1 MRCFK
6 INVKSLSISNRKET
20 DDDLIVLYSGDYFFI
35 DGQKY
40 YAYNTVNSYS
50 ELYLLKKIFYKK
62 TFLKKDSNGEIVD
75 DYTWTWLNNINI
87 INPQIVYGYAKYY
100 LTDKSIANLIE
111 QEVLIDCT
119 VEWNRENNIKTILSE
134 V

>member
-6 INVKSLSISNRKET
+6 INVKSLSISNRKGIN
-20 DDDLIVLYSGDYFFI
+20 DDSIALYSGDYFFI
-35 DGQKY
+35 DSQKY

-62 TFLKKDSNGEIVD
+62 TYLKKDSNGEIVD

-100 LTDKSIANLIE
+100 LTDKSIDNLIE

-119 VEWNRENNIKTILSE
+119 VEGNREYNIKTILSE